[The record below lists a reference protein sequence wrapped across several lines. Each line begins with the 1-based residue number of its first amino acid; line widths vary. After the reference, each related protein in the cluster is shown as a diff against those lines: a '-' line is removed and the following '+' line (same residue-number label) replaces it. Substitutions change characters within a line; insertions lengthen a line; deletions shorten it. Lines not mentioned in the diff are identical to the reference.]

1 MAPLQHLGIVARFML
16 SFSCS
21 TTIECDHFVTRS
33 IESAMPRL
41 PLRLLALAS
50 ALASSVAPASIA
62 KADSMWDWMSGQ
74 WSLTVGGAGY
84 VAPEYEGADS
94 YHITGMPLISIGRT
108 GSQARF
114 YSLNDSASIAIVDTG
129 VIRFGPAA
137 AILLPRDESD
147 SDDLRGLGDVPWG
160 LEVGGFLDVYPTD
173 WMRVRT
179 EVKAGIHA
187 FTGVVADV
195 ALDAFTDITPT
206 VRISGGPRLSLASQG
221 YFDAYYGVTPS
232 ESIASGLAVY
242 DPDGGLRSAG
252 VGGAIA
258 WKATD
263 KVETTLFA
271 EYRRLLGPAA
281 DSSLVEERGS
291 ENQFTIGVAA
301 TYRFD
306 FAL

>member
-1 MAPLQHLGIVARFML
+1 MARLQHRALVEGFML

-21 TTIECDHFVTRS
+21 TTLRCGQFVPRKF
-33 IESAMPRL
+33 ENAMPRL
-41 PLRLLALAS
+41 PLRPLALAA
-50 ALASSVAPASIA
+50 ALASSLVQATAA
-62 KADSMWDWMSGQ
+62 KADSMWDWFSGE

-84 VAPEYEGADS
+84 VAPEYEGADT
-94 YHITGMPLISIGRT
+94 YHVTGMPLVSIGRK
-108 GSQARF
+108 GSQTRF
-114 YSLNDSASIAIVDTG
+114 YSLNDAASFAIVDTG

-160 LEVGGFLDVYPTD
+160 LEIGGFLDVYPTD

-179 EVKAGIHA
+179 EVKAGVHA
-187 FTGVVADV
+187 FSGVVADF

-206 VRISGGPRLSLASQG
+206 VRISGGPRLSLASEG

-232 ESIASGLAVY
+232 ESLASGLSVY
-242 DPDGGLRSAG
+242 EPGGGLRSAG

-291 ENQFTIGVAA
+291 ENQFTVGVAA

-306 FAL
+306 FAM